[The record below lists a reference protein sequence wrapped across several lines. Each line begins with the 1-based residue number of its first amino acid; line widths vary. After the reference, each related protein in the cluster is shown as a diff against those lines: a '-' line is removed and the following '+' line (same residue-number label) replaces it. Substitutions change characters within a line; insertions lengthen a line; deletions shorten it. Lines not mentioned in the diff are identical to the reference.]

1 MKVTKTLLPDVVVVK
16 PMVFEDH
23 RGFFTESFN
32 AAKFE
37 GLGLPTLFVQD
48 NHSLSRAKGTLRGL
62 HYQIAPKA
70 QGKLVRCVQGAIL
83 DVVVDIRR
91 NSPTFKKWISEE
103 LSASNK
109 NQLWIPPGF
118 AHGFLTLEPDTE
130 VVYKVTELY
139 SPTHDRSIIWN
150 DPDLGIQWQ
159 VTEPVLS
166 DKDRQAPLLRDA
178 ELF

>member
-1 MKVTKTLLPDVVVVK
+1 VKVTKTLLPDVVVVK